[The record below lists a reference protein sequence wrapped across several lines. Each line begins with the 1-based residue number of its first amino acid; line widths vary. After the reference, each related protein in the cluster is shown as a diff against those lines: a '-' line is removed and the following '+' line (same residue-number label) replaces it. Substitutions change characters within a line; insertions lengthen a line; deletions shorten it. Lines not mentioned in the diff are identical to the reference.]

1 MLVENWLKEKKEL
14 SRVPF
19 GTEKYYV
26 KKIERKRGR
35 KEEKIGKINKKNR
48 FKLNKLIIYIY
59 SNSF

>member
-35 KEEKIGKINKKNR
+35 EEEKIGKKKKYR
-48 FKLNKLIIYIY
+48 FKLNKLILYIY